1 MTNEILTTALRFA
14 SKGIVAVP
22 TANDGSKRPGLASW
36 KQYQTQQPTPDEL
49 LLWFKQDIQGI
60 GVITGSISNN
70 LEMLELEGRAVAAKM
85 HIEIAEIAANS
96 GLGDLWQKLNSGYVE
111 MTPSGGLHWLYFV
124 SDGTLPGNT
133 KLARK
138 PGENGGVD
146 VWAETR
152 SEGGFT
158 ITAPSAGGTHPS
170 GGKWELIGGSIENI
184 PTITMEERAALHSIF
199 AMFDEMPKPESIQAD
214 VTQKVDGTLSPGDD
228 YNNRHT
234 WDEILLPLG
243 WSKVYARGEAIV
255 WRRPGKATGIS
266 ATTNFGGTD
275 KLFVFTTSTAF
286 DSERSYDKFGALVHL
301 QYGGDFRKAANDLR
315 SQGYGQSDIKE
326 LPNLVMPNS
335 LQTSQRELQVKEN
348 LTNLSQEI
356 PKTSQSDTF
365 VSEKLDDDTDHQS
378 SWKPIELKD
387 YYDGLFQAP
396 VATILNRSD
405 GAGLIYQG
413 RVHSIYGES
422 ESGKSWIAQIAT
434 AELLKSDKKVIYI
447 DFESDALDIVNR
459 LKSLGVTRANLLQYF
474 TYIRP
479 DGPRDVDDP
488 YWQEILAPDSA
499 TLVVIDGV
507 TESLTMWGGE
517 TKDNDAITRWMRIFP
532 RTVATASGAA
542 VVLIDHITKNAETRG
557 RFAIGGQ
564 AKLATIDGAAFLV
577 EPIEVLAPGKM
588 GSLTVRVTKDR
599 PGFVRKSA
607 GMYRK
612 SDRTQEAA
620 VVVIDSTKPLI
631 QYLIQPATDEDE
643 LKFNTEQAKKREIVE
658 YVHNHGGCSKRDL
671 FAAVKGDDKTK
682 KDRTDQLL
690 REGYLENK
698 GNDRNFILYAT
709 DLGKSSFDLFDAQI
723 SQIGGA

>member
-1 MTNEILTTALRFA
+1 MSDTLTTALRFA
-14 SKGIVAVP
+14 SVGIVAVP
-22 TANDGSKRPGLASW
+22 VAGDGSKRPGLHSW
-36 KQYQTQQPTPDEL
+36 VEFQKRQPTPDEL
-49 LLWFKQDIQGI
+49 LEWFAKKPDGV
-60 GVITGSISNN
+60 GVICGAVSNN

-85 HIEIAEIAANS
+85 HLEIAEIANNS
-96 GLGDLWQKLNSGYVE
+96 GLGELWQKLNSGYVE

-124 SDGTLPGNT
+124 SDGELPGNT

-158 ITAPSAGGTHPS
+158 ITAPSAGATHPS
-170 GGKWELIGGSIENI
+170 GGKWELIGGSIEAI
-184 PTITMEERAALHSIF
+184 PTITSDERASLHSIF

-214 VTQKVDGTLSPGDD
+214 VASKVDGILSPGDD
-228 YNNRHT
+228 YNARTT

-243 WSKVYARGEAIV
+243 WSKVYTKGEATV

-266 ATTNFGGTD
+266 ATTNFGGND
-275 KLFVFTTSTAF
+275 KLFVFSTSTAF

-315 SQGYGQSDIKE
+315 SQGYGQSDLKD
-326 LPNLVMPNS
+326 LA
-335 LQTSQRELQVKEN
+335 
-348 LTNLSQEI
+348 NLSAPNQLHTSHQELHMQESGKKI
-356 PKTSQSDTF
+356 APETIASENPDT
-365 VSEKLDDDTDHQS
+365 ES
-378 SWKPIELKD
+378 SWKPVELKD

-396 VATILNRSD
+396 VATILKRSD

-459 LKSLGVTRANLLQYF
+459 IKNLGVSRANLLQYF

-488 YWQEILAPDSA
+488 YWQEILEPDSA

-564 AKLATIDGAAFLV
+564 AKLATIDGAAYLV
-577 EPIEVLAPGKM
+577 EPIEVLAPGKI
-588 GSLTVRVTKDR
+588 GSLTMRVTKDR
-599 PGFVRKSA
+599 PGFIRKSA

-620 VVVIDSTKPLI
+620 VFTIDSTRAAM
-631 QYLIQPATDEDE
+631 QYVIGTPVAEDE
-643 LKFNTEQAKKREIVE
+643 MEQNKEFKKSKEIVE
-658 YVHNHGGCSKRDL
+658 FIHNNPGATRRIVQDGITGSKDAIGERISDLLAGGWI
-671 FAAVKGDDKTK
+671 
-682 KDRTDQLL
+682 
-690 REGYLENK
+690 ENK
-698 GNDRNFILYAT
+698 GNERSFVLYVT
-709 DLGKSSFDLFDAQI
+709 DEGKSHFNLMDAEI
-723 SQIGGA
+723 THLMVN